1 MSRKSKREIER
12 ELEELTGDSHDD
24 APTSILN
31 LAYFE
36 HDGKWPDM
44 EESPHPELTI
54 KPFPERKPNSL
65 KIAVPNIL
73 PEPYCNQSRLTV
85 VTCDTTHKHTPE
97 GIPKENAPIPAC
109 DLWEALSEADLE
121 REKEIREEEG
131 EPLPELLAEY

>member
-1 MSRKSKREIER
+1 MSRNRIENR
-12 ELEELTGDSHDD
+12 LEDLEPNDDGD
-24 APTSILN
+24 APAAVLN
-31 LAYFE
+31 LAHFD
-36 HDGKWPDM
+36 HNGKWPDM

-73 PEPYCNQSRLTV
+73 PEPYCNEAVLTV
-85 VTCDTTHKHTPE
+85 VTCDTKHKHTPE
-97 GIPKENAPIPAC
+97 GTPEENAPVMAC

-131 EPLPELLAEY
+131 EPIPDFLARY